1 MNNWNMMKGLSGKRK
16 GSFYSALVLMS
27 LFILISCTN
36 KSEVTASP
44 EVKKNVTLI
53 VKMQS
58 GDYWK
63 TVRMGAEAAAKEFNV
78 NLNVLEPKDEE
89 DVSGQIALVSQAVR
103 EGAAAIVLAA
113 NDFNALTEVVEQA
126 SSQRIPVITIDSE
139 VNSSKVRSFI
149 GINNYDAGRKAGRK
163 LIELTGDH
171 GKIAIMSNGKDSRN
185 SEQRERGLMEEIAQ
199 YPGVEVLKKEYCF
212 SDKKLC
218 GEQTR
223 KIIAEHEQID
233 GIIALNAISSLGV
246 ANEIQGLGLAGKV
259 KVITFDNTPEDIEFL
274 QEGIIQATI
283 IQNPFSMGY
292 LGVKYAAE
300 ANEGKKVPESVDT
313 GTKVIDQE
321 NMFWSDNQKL
331 LFPFVK

>member
-1 MNNWNMMKGLSGKRK
+1 MRALEVYMIRKRAYCMLALIGLILLLSCSAKTEVVTTPETK
-16 GSFYSALVLMS
+16 KNIALV
-27 LFILISCTN
+27 
-36 KSEVTASP
+36 
-44 EVKKNVTLI
+44 
-53 VKMQS
+53 VKMQT

-89 DVSGQIALVSQAVR
+89 DVSGQIALVNESINA
-103 EGAAAIVLAA
+103 GTAALVLAA
-113 NDFNALTEVVEQA
+113 NDYNALAEVTEQA
-126 SSQRIPVITIDSE
+126 AGQRIPVITIDSE

-171 GKIAIMSNGKDSRN
+171 SRIAVMSNGKDSRN
-185 SEQRERGLMEEIAQ
+185 SVQRERGLMEEIAQ
-199 YPGVEVLKKEYCF
+199 YPDVQVLKKEYCF

-218 GEQTR
+218 GDQTR
-223 KIIAEHEQID
+223 KIIEEHSKID

-246 ANEIQGLGLAGKV
+246 ANEIQKLGLAGKV

-274 QEGIIQATI
+274 QEGVIQATL

-292 LGVKYAAE
+292 LGVRYAVE
-300 ANEGKKVPESVDT
+300 ALGGKKIPEFIDT

>member
-1 MNNWNMMKGLSGKRK
+1 MINKKLYYILTLIGLI
-16 GSFYSALVLMS
+16 F
-27 LFILISCTN
+27 LISCSDKPEVASTPETN
-36 KSEVTASP
+36 K
-44 EVKKNVTLI
+44 NITLV
-53 VKMQS
+53 VKMQT

-89 DVSGQIALVSQAVR
+89 DVSGQIALVNESIRQ
-103 EGAAAIVLAA
+103 GTAAIVLAA
-113 NDFNALTEVVEQA
+113 NDYNALAEAAEQA
-126 SSQRIPVITIDSE
+126 AGQRIPVITIDSE

-149 GINNYDAGRKAGRK
+149 GINNYEAGRKAGRK
-163 LIELTGDH
+163 LIQLTGDH
-171 GKIAIMSNGKDSRN
+171 GRIAVMSNGKDSRN
-185 SEQRERGLMEEIAQ
+185 SVQRERGLMEEIAQ
-199 YPGVEVLKKEYCF
+199 YPDVQVLKKEYCF

-223 KIIAEHEQID
+223 KIIEEHTKID

-246 ANEIQGLGLAGKV
+246 ANEIQRLGLAGKV

-274 QEGIIQATI
+274 QEGVIQATL

-292 LGVKYAAE
+292 LGVKYAVE
-300 ANEGKKVPESVDT
+300 ALGGKKIPEFVDT

>member
-1 MNNWNMMKGLSGKRK
+1 MRALNVFMINKKLYYILTLIGLI
-16 GSFYSALVLMS
+16 F
-27 LFILISCTN
+27 LISCSDKPEVASTPETN
-36 KSEVTASP
+36 K
-44 EVKKNVTLI
+44 NITLV
-53 VKMQS
+53 VKMQT

-89 DVSGQIALVSQAVR
+89 DVSGQIALVNESIRQ
-103 EGAAAIVLAA
+103 GTAAIVLAA
-113 NDFNALTEVVEQA
+113 NDYNALAEAAEQA
-126 SSQRIPVITIDSE
+126 AGQRIPVITIDSE

-149 GINNYDAGRKAGRK
+149 GINNYEAGRKAGRK
-163 LIELTGDH
+163 LIQLTGDH
-171 GKIAIMSNGKDSRN
+171 GRIAVMSNGKDSRN
-185 SEQRERGLMEEIAQ
+185 SVQRERGLMEEIAQ
-199 YPGVEVLKKEYCF
+199 YPDVQVLKKEYCF

-223 KIIAEHEQID
+223 KIIEEHTKID

-246 ANEIQGLGLAGKV
+246 ANEIQRLGLAGKV

-274 QEGIIQATI
+274 QEGVIQATL

-292 LGVKYAAE
+292 LGVKYAVE
-300 ANEGKKVPESVDT
+300 ALGGKKIPEFVDT

>member
-1 MNNWNMMKGLSGKRK
+1 MRALEVYMIKKRACCMLALIGLI
-16 GSFYSALVLMS
+16 F
-27 LFILISCTN
+27 LISCSAKT
-36 KSEVTASP
+36 EVVTTP
-44 EVKKNVTLI
+44 ETKRNIALV
-53 VKMQS
+53 VKMQT

-89 DVSGQIALVSQAVR
+89 DVSGQIALVNEAIS
-103 EGAAAIVLAA
+103 GGTAALVLAA
-113 NDFNALTEVVEQA
+113 NDYNALAEVTEQA
-126 SSQRIPVITIDSE
+126 AGQRIPVITIDSE

-171 GKIAIMSNGKDSRN
+171 SRIAVMSNGKDSRN
-185 SEQRERGLMEEIAQ
+185 SVQRERGLMEEIAQ
-199 YPGVEVLKKEYCF
+199 YPDVQVLKKEYCF

-218 GEQTR
+218 GDQTR
-223 KIIAEHEQID
+223 KIIEEHSKID

-246 ANEIQGLGLAGKV
+246 ANEIQKLGLAGKV

-274 QEGIIQATI
+274 QEGVIQATL

-292 LGVKYAAE
+292 LGVRYAVE
-300 ANEGKKVPESVDT
+300 ALGGKKIPEFIDT